1 MNKPVFVC
9 IFAGAPGYVPQF
21 NSMDNQDKLSS
32 ARDPPTQLTHAAM
45 SQIHPQTC
53 DTHYLGVSKNRGVSP
68 KMDGENNGKPY
79 SNGWFGGTTIF
90 GHIHLAGGFFTN
102 PFWTYAKVKLDH
114 ETPQNKGD
122 K

>member
-1 MNKPVFVC
+1 MNKPVFFC
-9 IFAGAPGYVPQF
+9 IFEGAPGYVPQ
-21 NSMDNQDKLSS
+21 LSS

-79 SNGWFGGTTIF
+79 
-90 GHIHLAGGFFTN
+90 
-102 PFWTYAKVKLDH
+102 
-114 ETPQNKGD
+114 
-122 K
+122 